1 MSRRRPDIAAL
12 AFGAIFVA
20 AALWWVLNHSFALDL
35 PSLGWIVALVLIA
48 VGALGIISVLRGDR
62 RRDRDRRRDD
72 SRPWQS
78 KP

>member
-20 AALWWVLNHSFALDL
+20 AAVWWVLNHSFALDL

-48 VGALGIISVLRGDR
+48 IGALGIVSVLRGDR

>member
-1 MSRRRPDIAAL
+1 MAAL

-20 AALWWVLNHSFALDL
+20 AAVWWVLNHSFALDL

>member
-1 MSRRRPDIAAL
+1 VSRRRPDIAAL

-20 AALWWVLNHSFALDL
+20 AAVWWVLNHSFALDL

>member
-1 MSRRRPDIAAL
+1 
-12 AFGAIFVA
+12 VA
-20 AALWWVLNHSFALDL
+20 AAVWWVLNHSFALDL

-48 VGALGIISVLRGDR
+48 IGALGIVSVLRGDR